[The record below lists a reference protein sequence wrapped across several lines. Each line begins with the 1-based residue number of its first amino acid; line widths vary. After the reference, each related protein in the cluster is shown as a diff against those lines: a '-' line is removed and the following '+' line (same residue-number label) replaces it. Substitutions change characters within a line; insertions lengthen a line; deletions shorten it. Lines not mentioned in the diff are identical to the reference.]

1 MTPKEL
7 MNEKKLSALEE
18 AAKMNTHIHY
28 TDEIYPLLS
37 EIKDVVSDMEQSFI
51 DGAQWQ
57 KNNMWFDIKKD
68 GYPEYEKS
76 NNLALK
82 KYIVRAECENMC
94 IKESVTI
101 SFLINPC
108 KFNIEMN
115 SNIAKV
121 RVTHWMPIPE
131 FNIKT

>member
-1 MTPKEL
+1 
-7 MNEKKLSALEE
+7 MNKLEE
-18 AAKMNTHIHY
+18 AAREYENKEIFVLDGEY
-28 TDEIYPLLS
+28 TKES
-37 EIKDVVSDMEQSFI
+37 VVNAFI
-51 DGAQWQ
+51 TGGEWQ
-57 KNNMWFDIKKD
+57 KSNLWFDIKKD

-101 SFLINPC
+101 SFLVNPC
-108 KFNIEMN
+108 QFNIEMN
-115 SNIAKV
+115 SKIARVK
-121 RVTHWMPIPE
+121 VTHWMKTPE

>member
-1 MTPKEL
+1 MTPKDL
-7 MNEKKLSALEE
+7 MNEKRIRELKE
-18 AAKMNTHIHY
+18 AAKYSTHIHY

-51 DGAQWQ
+51 DGAEWQ
-57 KNNMWFDIKKD
+57 KSNMWFDIKKD

-82 KYIVRAECENMC
+82 KYIVRVECENMC

-101 SFLINPC
+101 SFLVNPC
-108 KFNIEMN
+108 KFNVEMN
-115 SNIAKV
+115 SKIARVK
-121 RVTHWMPIPE
+121 VTHWMPIPE

>member
-18 AAKMNTHIHY
+18 AAKTNTHIHY
-28 TDEIYPLLS
+28 IDEICPS
-37 EIKDVVSDMEQSFI
+37 EIKDIVSDMEQSFI
-51 DGAQWQ
+51 DGAEWQ
-57 KNNMWFDIKKD
+57 KSNLWFDIKKD

-108 KFNIEMN
+108 QFNIEMN
-115 SNIAKV
+115 SKIARVK
-121 RVTHWMPIPE
+121 VTHWMQIPE

>member
-1 MTPKEL
+1 
-7 MNEKKLSALEE
+7 MNKLEE
-18 AAKMNTHIHY
+18 AAREYENKEIFVLDGEY
-28 TDEIYPLLS
+28 TKES
-37 EIKDVVSDMEQSFI
+37 VVNAFI
-51 DGAQWQ
+51 TGAEWQ
-57 KNNMWFDIKKD
+57 KSNLWFDIKKD

-121 RVTHWMPIPE
+121 RVTHWMQIPE